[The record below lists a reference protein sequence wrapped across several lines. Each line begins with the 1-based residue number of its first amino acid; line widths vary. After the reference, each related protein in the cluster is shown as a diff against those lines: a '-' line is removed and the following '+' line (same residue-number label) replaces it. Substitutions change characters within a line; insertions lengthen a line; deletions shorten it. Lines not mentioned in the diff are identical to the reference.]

1 MASKFAKQYQVPPE
15 FPDILK
21 DFTRE
26 VLRNQ
31 PENINEFA
39 AKYFDCLASGLP
51 TDGNAGMAGGSSAD
65 EMEMSLEEVEGIIQD
80 LFRKY
85 DQDGSQYLDPTEFK
99 NLMND
104 LQRRLDFP
112 KDEIL
117 RFLGEADM
125 NADGMVEYEEFIPLA
140 IQIITGM
147 YAKKRVEKHV
157 ANVESAAEE
166 LLVHGMSREELTD
179 LVANIFEK
187 MDEDGSGML
196 NKQEFVAALTSMELG
211 LTRREINAIMFQ
223 VDQDNDGNVSYK
235 EFVPFAFD
243 LLHKMTSLRLLE
255 SELQDDELGQ
265 YVLDLFKAKD
275 TEMSGMLRV
284 DEVRDLLHQAMLGLS
299 RMQIYSVIS
308 EAEVNADGKIVYQQF
323 VPRAVI
329 YIRSVLSFE
338 KCVVKNSTKASP
350 QDEAKF
356 FMVLDEAMAGDEVMS
371 LGEFTSRLE
380 GSSLLSQKEIVAC
393 QRMLET
399 TFEGDVPVE
408 EGKSHVWALVKTL
421 RRADA

>member
-31 PENINEFA
+31 PDNINEFA
-39 AKYFDCLASGLP
+39 AKYFDCLASGIP
-51 TDGNAGMAGGSSAD
+51 ADGNAGGMAGGSAD
-65 EMEMSLEEVEGIIQD
+65 EMDMSMEEIEGIIHD

-85 DQDGSQYLDPTEFK
+85 DQDGSQYLDPNEFK

-117 RFLGEADM
+117 RFLAEADM

-140 IQIITGM
+140 IQIITSM
-147 YAKKRVEKHV
+147 YAKKRMHQHAKDVEQ
-157 ANVESAAEE
+157 AAED

-187 MDEDGSGML
+187 MDEDASGVL

-223 VDQDNDGNVSYK
+223 VDQDHDGNISYK

-275 TEMSGMLRV
+275 ADMSGMLRV

-308 EAEVNADGKIVYQQF
+308 EAEVNHDGKIIYQQF
-323 VPRAVI
+323 VPKAVL

-338 KCVVKNSTKASP
+338 KCVIKNNGSTSP

-356 FMVLDEAMAGDEVMS
+356 FMVIDEAMAGDETMS
-371 LGEFTSRLE
+371 LGEFSSRLE
-380 GSSLLSQKEIVAC
+380 GSGLLSQKEVVAC

-399 TFEGDVPVE
+399 TFEGGVPVE

-421 RRADA
+421 RRIEQ